1 MDHGPQSMKMPS
13 FASTNQS
20 GHLCASMEAP
30 VAFHLPAA
38 FTASTFFIC
47 FAARAITSF
56 EWSRAISRRP
66 FG

>member
-1 MDHGPQSMKMPS
+1 
-13 FASTNQS
+13 
-20 GHLCASMEAP
+20 MEAP

-47 FAARAITSF
+47 FAARAIISF

-66 FG
+66 FR